1 MTPPQ
6 AHARLDP
13 DGTGR
18 GVDVHPVH
26 AARGDEDAAPCRAG
40 QPVPGGLHPDRQ
52 VPSAR
57 VPHGGDHVPGPP
69 GGHHEVGPLREP
81 ELETGDFLRVP
92 GVGGAQDGDIGEIRE
107 SAHAADDARII

>member
-92 GVGGAQDGDIGEIRE
+92 GVGGAQDGEIRE